1 MISKIAKLFWIWIP
15 IIIVMVVMD
24 YQDWDTNTYQPL
36 LAAVE
41 AKKAEVIAAEASLK
55 RIEEYRKKKDEKLAE
70 YNSLLDE
77 YEKVRKEFPTT
88 PALPSLLKSLADISE
103 RIGLEFSNF
112 KPAGEVPSELMKAAQ
127 IDVKLKG
134 SYVQLMSFLDQVSN
148 LQRIVNTESLTLKPG
163 ATIQNNQFRS
173 IDADLKILTYYSEQ
187 GG

>member
-1 MISKIAKLFWIWIP
+1 MISKIANLFWIWIP
-15 IIIVMVVMD
+15 VTIGQVFMD
-24 YQDWDTNTYQPL
+24 YQNWETSTYEPL
-36 LAAVE
+36 MQQVEGLKSELAA
-41 AKKAEVIAAEASLK
+41 AEDSLK

-70 YNSLLDE
+70 YNSLLDDF
-77 YEKVRKEFPTT
+77 EKVRKEFPST

-112 KPAGEVPSELMKAAQ
+112 KPGGEVPAEFLKAAQ

-148 LQRIVNTESLTLKPG
+148 LQRIVNTESIIMKPG
-163 ATIQNNQFRS
+163 TTIENNQFRS
-173 IDADLKILTYYSEQ
+173 IETDLKILTYYGDQ